1 MLEELLEAL
10 APQLSARPV
19 EAILVDNCPDASARA
34 MASAFAPLV
43 RYVHEPSTGVVH
55 ARNRGVREAGGEYLI
70 FLDDDEVPAAGWL
83 NAFLG

>member
-1 MLEELLEAL
+1 
-10 APQLSARPV
+10 
-19 EAILVDNCPDASARA
+19 
-34 MASAFAPLV
+34 V